1 MCVCWGGG
9 RREGFQPQ
17 RFLFRE
23 ISHVTARLIRSAVR
37 ATPVEDLQTRRTL
50 AGDQPHLKG
59 RRNLGDKPTIHH
71 HDPGGRMG
79 VFVVGE
85 AAAAQLR
92 SSRAVGRPAGCVL
105 GD

>member
-9 RREGFQPQ
+9 GVRDFSLSDSSSGK
-17 RFLFRE
+17 
-23 ISHVTARLIRSAVR
+23 SHMSLRGCAVG

-85 AAAAQLR
+85 A
-92 SSRAVGRPAGCVL
+92 VGRSGGCVL

>member
-1 MCVCWGGG
+1 MSLRGCAANKKRCW
-9 RREGFQPQ
+9 
-17 RFLFRE
+17 
-23 ISHVTARLIRSAVR
+23 SDAR
-37 ATPVEDLQTRRTL
+37 TQTRRTL

-59 RRNLGDKPTIHH
+59 RRNLGGKPTIHHH

-85 AAAAQLR
+85 AAAQLR
-92 SSRAVGRPAGCVL
+92 SSRASSRLVGCVL